1 MAATAEPEIQSDIL
15 NDIKREL
22 PNDEQIGPFLQYLQD
37 STIPRPENTQEYLVN
52 FTMKDELVLKHGLIY
67 VPA

>member
-1 MAATAEPEIQSDIL
+1 MTATVEPEIQFNIL

-22 PNDEQIGPFLQYLQD
+22 PNDEQISSYLQYLWD
-37 STIPRPENTQEYLVN
+37 STIPRPEDAQEYLIN
-52 FTMKDELVLKHGLIY
+52 FTMKDELVFKHSLIY